1 MNSCNRLSSQDVSS
15 FPPFSQLL
23 FRDGAACLYSCCLSF
38 GCILRPAACL
48 TPTLLGN
55 AVAGG
60 LLPTRRLT
68 RESITAL
75 LFTVTRAPRYF
86 GILQDH
92 RGQPL
97 SVEVSEE
104 YMDQD
109 YIATN
114 RKRHKI
120 DWNKLFSLV
129 RNPLDMDDF
138 DDDDTEEI
146 FDDKDKDVKVPNKYN
161 LQAGPV

>member
-1 MNSCNRLSSQDVSS
+1 MCESNLKLHIVFIVLCIIRGICGVDDSV
-15 FPPFSQLL
+15 
-23 FRDGAACLYSCCLSF
+23 LYS
-38 GCILRPAACL
+38 
-48 TPTLLGN
+48 
-55 AVAGG
+55 
-60 LLPTRRLT
+60 
-68 RESITAL
+68 
-75 LFTVTRAPRYF
+75 VTRPPRYF

-120 DWNKLFSLV
+120 DWNK
-129 RNPLDMDDF
+129 NPLDMDDF

-146 FDDKDKDVKVPNKYN
+146 FDDKDKDVKLPNKFN

>member
-1 MNSCNRLSSQDVSS
+1 MFDM
-15 FPPFSQLL
+15 
-23 FRDGAACLYSCCLSF
+23 
-38 GCILRPAACL
+38 CILKIVVLMVAVKSI
-48 TPTLLGN
+48 LG
-55 AVAGG
+55 VDD
-60 LLPTRRLT
+60 
-68 RESITAL
+68 SL

-97 SVEVSEE
+97 SVEISEE

-114 RKRHKI
+114 R
-120 DWNKLFSLV
+120 
-129 RNPLDMDDF
+129 NPLDMDDF
-138 DDDDTEEI
+138 DDDETEEV
-146 FDDKDKDVKVPNKYN
+146 FDDKDKDVKIPNKFN

>member
-1 MNSCNRLSSQDVSS
+1 MSETKLKLQIVLIVLSIVWKGLHAVDDS
-15 FPPFSQLL
+15 LL
-23 FRDGAACLYSCCLSF
+23 FS
-38 GCILRPAACL
+38 
-48 TPTLLGN
+48 
-55 AVAGG
+55 
-60 LLPTRRLT
+60 
-68 RESITAL
+68 
-75 LFTVTRAPRYF
+75 VTRPPRYF

-114 RKRHKI
+114 RKRHKMN
-120 DWNKLFSLV
+120 WNK
-129 RNPLDMDDF
+129 NPMDIEDF

-146 FDDKDKDVKVPNKYN
+146 FDDKDKDVKVPN

>member
-1 MNSCNRLSSQDVSS
+1 MCETRLKLQVVLIVLCMVYKGL
-15 FPPFSQLL
+15 Q
-23 FRDGAACLYSCCLSF
+23 
-38 GCILRPAACL
+38 
-48 TPTLLGN
+48 
-55 AVAGG
+55 AVDD
-60 LLPTRRLT
+60 
-68 RESITAL
+68 SL

-114 RKRHKI
+114 R
-120 DWNKLFSLV
+120 
-129 RNPLDMDDF
+129 NPLDMDDF
-138 DDDDTEEI
+138 DDDDTEELA
-146 FDDKDKDVKVPNKYN
+146 DEKDKDIKIPNKYN